1 MSETKAEI
9 VPAKQSSLARLDEIQ
24 DAVKQESFEV
34 VSAVVSF
41 AEIDPYATAP
51 PESWVKQLGF
61 ARALKRFRLAQAGW
75 LGAKEAPIG
84 IKVAASIAGNVL
96 KAQVGDG
103 DRRPLNMTFVKVTN
117 ALPQYD
123 AIEVED

>member
-1 MSETKAEI
+1 
-9 VPAKQSSLARLDEIQ
+9 LARLDEIQ

-34 VSAVVSF
+34 VSAVVGF
-41 AEIDPYATAP
+41 AEIDPDSPAP
-51 PESWVKQLGF
+51 PESWVQQLGF
-61 ARALKRFRLAQAGW
+61 ARALKRFRLAKAGW

-96 KAQVGDG
+96 KAQAGDG